1 MGLFHKPD
9 QKIGLAL
16 GGGAA
21 RGIAHIGVLK
31 VIQELEIPI
40 HAVAG
45 TSVGSII
52 GALVADEKRWDEID
66 AFRREI
72 AWSKLLQPSFSGL
85 GLAKTSR
92 LEAFIDEAVG
102 SKRIEDLALPYAA
115 VAVDIATMEEV
126 VFRKGPIAHAA
137 RASSSVPGIFE
148 PVIDN
153 DRALVDGGV
162 ANNLPTE
169 IVRQLGV
176 DIVIAVDLN
185 GQIGDRGHPSNL
197 FDVSYRSF
205 AALIWNTSRSGREAA
220 DILIEPEIAHINY
233 HELGKA
239 DELFAAGESAA
250 RRVLTDSSSVSKKL
264 LQKRA

>member
-1 MGLFHKPD
+1 M
-9 QKIGLAL
+9 
-16 GGGAA
+16 
-21 RGIAHIGVLK
+21 
-31 VIQELEIPI
+31 EIPI

-52 GALVADEKRWDEID
+52 GALVADGKRWDEID

-85 GLAKTSR
+85 GLAKTAR
-92 LEAFIDEAVG
+92 LEKLIDEALG
-102 SKRIEDLALPYAA
+102 TKRIEDLALPYAA
-115 VAVDIATMEEV
+115 VAVDIATLEEV
-126 VFRKGPIAHAA
+126 VFREGPIAHAA

-148 PVIDN
+148 PVIVD

-162 ANNLPTE
+162 ANNLPSE
-169 IVRQLGV
+169 IVRQLGAEV
-176 DIVIAVDLN
+176 VIAVDLN
-185 GQIGDRGHPSNL
+185 GQIGDRGRPSNL

-205 AALIWNTSRSGREAA
+205 AALIWNTSRAGREAA

-250 RRVLTDSSSVSKKL
+250 RRVLAEASLAV
-264 LQKRA
+264 